1 MKLGVGLAL
10 ALLPRLQARL
20 LQLQHDRQHDRHR
33 AAVPDRRCPG
43 QFETTYQSW
52 SPEQWPQGLFGF
64 H

>member
-10 ALLPRLQARL
+10 GCPGYKLVYFNSSTTGSTTGTVLQFRTA
-20 LQLQHDRQHDRHR
+20 D
-33 AAVPDRRCPG
+33 APG